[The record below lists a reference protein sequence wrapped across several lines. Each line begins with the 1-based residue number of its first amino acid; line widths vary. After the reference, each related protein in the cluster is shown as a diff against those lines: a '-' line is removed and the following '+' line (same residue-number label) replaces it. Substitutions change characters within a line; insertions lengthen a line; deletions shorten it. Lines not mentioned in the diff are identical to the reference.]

1 MRAEPELRLVPETVL
16 SSKSALSIHTKDV
29 LSTALPP
36 DSYRQASTSRCW
48 ACSAADTAG
57 RLEGLLNA
65 ALVPR
70 IPACQVYCSGGAITQ
85 PLTPF
90 DRSQISLRATLFFGS
105 EMRVL
110 LPPPALIEGQPLD
123 SDSMA
128 HGHPNQYPL
137 QSDAHISVTGY
148 PTGAISLEG
157 ALCMDAMQC
166 PLALCTRGPG
176 PEIPSKPCPC
186 SSPVL
191 LPALEV
197 PTRGPSH

>member
-1 MRAEPELRLVPETVL
+1 MHKNLPQHAILFAHIFLSAHFPPKLFL
-16 SSKSALSIHTKDV
+16 SS
-29 LSTALPP
+29 PP
-36 DSYRQASTSRCW
+36 LVT
-48 ACSAADTAG
+48 ACSAAGTAG

-70 IPACQVYCSGGAITQ
+70 IPACQVYCNGGAITQ

-90 DRSQISLRATLFFGS
+90 GRSQISLRATLFFGS

-110 LPPPALIEGQPLD
+110 LPPPALFEGQPLI
-123 SDSMA
+123 SDTMA
-128 HGHPNQYPL
+128 HGHPNLYPL
-137 QSDAHISVTGY
+137 QSDAHTRVTGY
-148 PTGAISLEG
+148 PTGAIWREG
-157 ALCMDAMQC
+157 ALCMDAKLC

-176 PEIPSKPCPC
+176 PEIPSKPRPC